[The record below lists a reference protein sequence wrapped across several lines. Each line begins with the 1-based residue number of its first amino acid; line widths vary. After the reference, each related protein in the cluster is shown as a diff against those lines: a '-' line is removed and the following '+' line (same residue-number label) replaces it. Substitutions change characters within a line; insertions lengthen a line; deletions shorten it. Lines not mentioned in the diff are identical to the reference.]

1 MKKKVLKKQNNSRNC
16 FVCGVMNDM
25 GLKSAFYELEDGT
38 VAALVEPKPEHQSY
52 PMRVHGGVISAMLD
66 ETIGRAINIKE
77 PDTWAVTGELT
88 VRFKKPVPYGEQ
100 LLVTG
105 RITRNTRLIFDGE
118 GEIYSADGTLCAT
131 GRGRYV
137 KQPLDVIG
145 GLESHGDFWRCFPSE
160 DDPKEIDVPEK

>member
-66 ETIGRAINIKE
+66 ETIGRAINITE

-105 RITRNTRLIFDGE
+105 ASRATRASSST
-118 GEIYSADGTLCAT
+118 A
-131 GRGRYV
+131 RGRST
-137 KQPLDVIG
+137 PPTARSAPRAG
-145 GLESHGDFWRCFPSE
+145 GAMSSSRWT
-160 DDPKEIDVPEK
+160 

>member
-66 ETIGRAINIKE
+66 ETIGRAINITE

-118 GEIYSADGTLCAT
+118 GAARCRSSVSARRTLRRTHVRRPT
-131 GRGRYV
+131 GYIHFR
-137 KQPLDVIG
+137 L
-145 GLESHGDFWRCFPSE
+145 
-160 DDPKEIDVPEK
+160 